1 MSQQYRRA
9 TSPRRSA
16 QLVQTARGD
25 AADTSGCTGSTCF
38 ECLRDRFWEPYTMTR
53 TIATTPH
60 SSRRSHAWF
69 AESAPENI
77 WPTNPLENVLF
88 MAWNSMTINTLPLA
102 LLNNHVYT
110 IDHSMGNNRAR
121 RDEPRPSDHRPD
133 SWCGHSSEVGR
144 PYPTSIAARFASRRR
159 WEDQLPPSRD
169 RRYRPPLT
177 GGAQSTESC

>member
-1 MSQQYRRA
+1 
-9 TSPRRSA
+9 
-16 QLVQTARGD
+16 
-25 AADTSGCTGSTCF
+25 
-38 ECLRDRFWEPYTMTR
+38 MTR

-144 PYPTSIAARFASRRR
+144 PYQPASPHA
-159 WEDQLPPSRD
+159 LPPDVDGKISCRLHAIAGIG
-169 RRYRPPLT
+169 RR
-177 GGAQSTESC
+177 